1 LLDMRKHAWLERT
14 SRKRVQLL
22 TRTTAQLRTAWRRDR
37 AGSDGF
43 PFNTAYLIGEVRARL
58 QGGSPRRSL
67 RLGAPKPKPLKQLGD
82 ILKEKTVRAVYEY
95 LYEEPFS
102 DAMRQLNAGYRE
114 GEQAFN
120 QISEAVKVTLGVSW
134 IGAEMLPKPR
144 GNWLHRQLLEVAKAA
159 HLGHLTNREMAEFF
173 DDLCPCRSKHTR
185 ETIKKFRQR
194 RASRPTSS
202 TRS

>member
-1 LLDMRKHAWLERT
+1 MRKHAWLERT
-14 SRKRVQLL
+14 SKKRGQLL
-22 TRTTAQLRTAWRRDR
+22 TRTAGQLRTAWRRDK

-43 PFNTAYLIGEVRARL
+43 PFNTAYLIGDVKARL
-58 QGGSPRRSL
+58 HGWRPARIFRL
-67 RLGAPKPKPLKQLGD
+67 RAPKSRPLKQLGD
-82 ILKEKTVRAVYEY
+82 LLKEKTVRAVYEY
-95 LYEEPFS
+95 LYEEPFE

-120 QISEAVKVTLGVSW
+120 QISEAVKVALGVSW
-134 IGAEMLPKPR
+134 IGEEMLPKPR

-173 DDLCPCRSKHTR
+173 DDLCPCGSKHTR

-202 TRS
+202 TRC